1 MIGIEEVNKGLDN
14 VTQMGYK
21 NILIYP
27 CIQEL
32 RFQVKMGNGFQ
43 TPTTTSTHQLEN
55 IYKRKG

>member
-1 MIGIEEVNKGLDN
+1 MIGIEEVNKGLDKA
-14 VTQMGYK
+14 TQMGYK

-43 TPTTTSTHQLEN
+43 TPITTSTH
-55 IYKRKG
+55 

>member
-32 RFQVKMGNGFQ
+32 RFQVKMGNGSNSNHHFN
-43 TPTTTSTHQLEN
+43 TLTWKYL
-55 IYKRKG
+55 